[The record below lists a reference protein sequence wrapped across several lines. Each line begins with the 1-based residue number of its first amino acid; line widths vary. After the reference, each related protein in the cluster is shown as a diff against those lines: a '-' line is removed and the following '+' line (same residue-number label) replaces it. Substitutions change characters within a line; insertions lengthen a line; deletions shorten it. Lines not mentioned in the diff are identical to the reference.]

1 MHIPLSPV
9 TDLNQLQPCDVIEAH
24 CHGHLHCRG
33 KVEATAPVAGVIW
46 VRDDATGSRL
56 MLHSGLFD
64 VVRLTAGFAQ
74 VA

>member
-24 CHGHLHCRG
+24 RLGHLHCRG
-33 KVEATAPVAGVIW
+33 MVEATAPVAGVVW

-56 MLHSGLFD
+56 MLHADLLD
-64 VVRLTAGFAQ
+64 VVRLSAGFLR
-74 VA
+74 VS